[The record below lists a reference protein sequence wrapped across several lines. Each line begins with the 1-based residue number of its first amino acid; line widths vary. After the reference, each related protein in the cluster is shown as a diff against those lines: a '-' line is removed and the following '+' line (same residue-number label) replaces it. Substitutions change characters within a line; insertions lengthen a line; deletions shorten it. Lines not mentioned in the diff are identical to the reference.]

1 MDKTAVFIQRSKF
14 VWRMM
19 FAPCILHL
27 DWQLP
32 VRLQV
37 SHVRLEGRIL
47 LQRDV
52 QKVVNEE
59 YLQGV
64 SADVLDLWVHD
75 EGGLVRI

>member
-1 MDKTAVFIQRSKF
+1 
-14 VWRMM
+14 MM

-32 VRLQV
+32 VRLRV
-37 SHVRLEGRIL
+37 SQVRLEGRIL

-52 QKVVNEE
+52 QK
-59 YLQGV
+59 LV
-64 SADVLDLWVHD
+64 SAEVLDLWVRD